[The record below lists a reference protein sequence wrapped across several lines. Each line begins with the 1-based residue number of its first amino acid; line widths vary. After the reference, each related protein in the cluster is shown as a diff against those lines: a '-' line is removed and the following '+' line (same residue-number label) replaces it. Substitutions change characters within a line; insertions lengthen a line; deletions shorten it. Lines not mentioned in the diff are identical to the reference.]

1 MRSLLQ
7 GIPSVASLGSVGF
20 DFAKE
25 GSGHLTLPTVSL
37 CSRGRAGPM
46 LLPVQVPHAAGSRA
60 AAGVQLPAFPQVGAD
75 PASPDLPAAAPWVLL
90 AARERYLV
98 VWAVVFWRNWRRGG
112 LGLSQT

>member
-7 GIPSVASLGSVGF
+7 GSPSVASLGSVGF

-37 CSRGRAGPM
+37 CSRGRAGPT

-60 AAGVQLPAFPQVGAD
+60 AAGVQLPASPQVGAD
-75 PASPDLPAAAPWVLL
+75 PASPNLPVAAGCCWLL
-90 AARERYLV
+90 G
-98 VWAVVFWRNWRRGG
+98 RGI
-112 LGLSQT
+112 